1 MTQPIDRRTFLKQ
14 TTATG
19 LGLGVIGRMPEW
31 SAGAPSDRVVVAV
44 MGVNGRGR
52 VLAQTFAKSANTEV
66 AYICDVD
73 ERATEKAIAAVSEPQ
88 AIQGENGTVPA
99 LQERLPQGVTDV
111 RRVLEDKTVDALVI
125 AAPDHW
131 HAYAAVLALQAGKHV
146 YVEKPGSHNPHEAVW
161 LAKSQQKYKRIVQM
175 GNQQR
180 SAPRSIQII
189 KEIHGGIIGRP
200 YYARAWY
207 ANTRKSIGRG
217 KPAEV
222 PDWLDYELWQG
233 PAPRTPYRDNVVHYN
248 WHWFWRWGTG
258 EINNNA
264 SHEIDISRWALQV
277 DLPFHVT
284 SSGGRYHFEDDWE
297 AFDTQVASYDFDG
310 GKTITWEGRS
320 CNGRF
325 IEGRSRGTSIHG
337 EKGTVVMDRSGYVVF
352 DNDNNEIKRD
362 IYAKPESALDTSG
375 EGRLTDL
382 HVANFLESIRGKEK
396 PRSSIE
402 DAYKGVL
409 MCHLGNIAQRTGR
422 ALGCDPKTGRILD
435 DAEAMKY
442 WSREYE
448 PGWEGIFKNA

>member
-1 MTQPIDRRTFLKQ
+1 MTKPIDRRTFLKR

-19 LGLGVIGRMPEW
+19 LGLGVIGRTPAW
-31 SAGAPSDRVVVAV
+31 SAGAPSDKVVVGV

-52 VLAQTFAKSANTEV
+52 VLAQTFAKSDNTEV

-73 ERATEKAIAAVSEPQ
+73 RRATEKAIAAVSEPLPI
-88 AIQGENGTVPA
+88 AGETGTMPA
-99 LQERLPQGVTDV
+99 LQEKRPQGVTDV
-111 RRVLEDKTVDALVI
+111 RRVLEDKSVDALVI

-131 HAYAAVLALQAGKHV
+131 HAAAAILTLQAGKHV
-146 YVEKPGSHNPHEAVW
+146 YVEKPGSHNPHEAIW
-161 LAKSQQKYKRIVQM
+161 LAKSQQKYQRIVQM

-180 SAPRSIQII
+180 SAPRSIQVI
-189 KEIHGGIIGRP
+189 KDIHDGVIGRP
-200 YYARAWY
+200 YYARCWY

-264 SHEIDISRWALQV
+264 SHEIDISRWALEV
-277 DLPFHVT
+277 DLPFRVT
-284 SSGGRYHFEDDWE
+284 SAGGRYHFEDDWE
-297 AFDTQVASYDFDG
+297 AFDTQVTSYDFEG
-310 GKTITWEGRS
+310 EKTVTWEGRS

-325 IEGRSRGTSIHG
+325 IEGRSRGTAIHG
-337 EKGTVVMDRSGYVVF
+337 EKGTVVVDRSGYVVF

-362 IYAKPESALDTSG
+362 IYPEPESALDTSG
-375 EGRLTDL
+375 AGRLTDL
-382 HVANFLESIRGKEK
+382 HAANFLESIRGKEK

-422 ALGCDPKTGRILD
+422 ALQCDPKTGLVLD
-435 DAEAMKY
+435 DEEAMTY
-442 WSREYE
+442 WKREYE
-448 PGWEGIFKNA
+448 PGWETLFESA

>member
-1 MTQPIDRRTFLKQ
+1 MTKPIDRRTFLKR

-31 SAGAPSDRVVVAV
+31 SAGAPSDKVVVAV

-73 ERATEKAIAAVSEPQ
+73 RRATEKAIAAVSEPQ
-88 AIQGENGTVPA
+88 AIQGGTGTVPA
-99 LQERLPQGVTDV
+99 LQEKPPQGVTDV

-161 LAKSQQKYKRIVQM
+161 LAKSQQKYRHIVQM

-277 DLPFHVT
+277 DLPFRVT
-284 SSGGRYHFEDDWE
+284 SAGGRYHFEDDWE
-297 AFDTQVASYDFDG
+297 AFDTQVASYDFEGD
-310 GKTITWEGRS
+310 KTITWEGRS

-337 EKGTVVMDRSGYVVF
+337 EKGTVVIDRSGYVVF

-382 HVANFLESIRGKEK
+382 HAANFLESIRGKEK

-448 PGWEGIFKNA
+448 PGWGGIFKDA

>member
-1 MTQPIDRRTFLKQ
+1 
-14 TTATG
+14 
-19 LGLGVIGRMPEW
+19 
-31 SAGAPSDRVVVAV
+31 
-44 MGVNGRGR
+44 
-52 VLAQTFAKSANTEV
+52 
-66 AYICDVD
+66 
-73 ERATEKAIAAVSEPQ
+73 
-88 AIQGENGTVPA
+88 
-99 LQERLPQGVTDV
+99 
-111 RRVLEDKTVDALVI
+111 
-125 AAPDHW
+125 
-131 HAYAAVLALQAGKHV
+131 
-146 YVEKPGSHNPHEAVW
+146 
-161 LAKSQQKYKRIVQM
+161 M

-189 KEIHGGIIGRP
+189 KEIHDGIIGRP

-207 ANTRKSIGRG
+207 ANTRKPIGRG

-264 SHEIDISRWALQV
+264 SHEIDISRWALKV
-277 DLPFHVT
+277 DLPFRVT
-284 SSGGRYHFEDDWE
+284 SAGGRYHFEDDWE

-310 GKTITWEGRS
+310 DKTITWEGRS

-362 IYAKPESALDTSG
+362 IVAKKESALDTSG
-375 EGRLTDL
+375 AGRLTDL
-382 HVANFLESIRGKEK
+382 HAANFLESIRGKEK

-422 ALGCDPKTGRILD
+422 ALHCDPKTGRIQGD
-435 DAEAMKY
+435 DDAMKY
-442 WSREYE
+442 WSRDYE
-448 PGWEGIFKNA
+448 PGWEKLFKSA